1 MDNRANTY
9 CKSILLLCILLMNAP
24 LVSLYSATYTDY
36 TFIHSEG
43 QSQRSFVDGLQGVH
57 EQTQVV
63 YVPSGS
69 SVRLIP
75 LAANSRYAYR
85 RWFVYSSGTEGK
97 LSSLSPSSVGIG
109 TKYNNATYYETDK
122 GLVVVNS
129 DENEGSS
136 NYPVYTCQESDVR
149 RTIVCE
155 QSCYKDFVIK
165 TNTKRITEPTLSQ
178 RIIFD
183 IRPASEMAAEVENYK
198 GTTAPGSYTGN
209 YMEEYTLMAPTGST
223 LYIGPSYQFNGGNYP
238 NYYYQGSSSINS
250 LSNATWLWN
259 GTAPNAAD
267 IVNNQYIKVESNRVG
282 TQTYTLAARIRQ
294 GRRGQSSTYYYI
306 AKFTVRFVDPSRYGP
321 TESPTEASNL
331 NDLDTLYEER
341 FNANAPQTTTPTY
354 CQTPLDW
361 TESTYGFFYS
371 ALTPD
376 KRLVHSGTLDPT
388 WSDYALLNSTNG
400 LHDYFIDNVYNHGSS
415 GTIEDA
421 KEGYFLYVD
430 GAPEPG
436 KLFTI
441 KVDTNLCPGAV
452 MYLSAY
458 FAAIQKSGS
467 NPQFDF
473 TLSGVVN
480 GQTKTILTYATGEI
494 KTAGV
499 WQRIVVPIEMEE
511 DYESYSLVITNK
523 GNNISGND
531 FIFDDFQILASKP
544 PVRSLQASSQ
554 VCIDPM
560 GDELTTYLRIT
571 LDNQNLNNVSH
582 LYYQWTDDSD
592 IAIDMDYYGK
602 EEQGG
607 ESYGSI
613 PVKGSIA
620 NYPVYSSL
628 VSFDAYAS
636 DATKTPTVGYVEE
649 NGTQVLYVATR
660 ARLVPDK
667 YYVGYV
673 ATDPSQL
680 RNATCGLRTELQV
693 EGSMYLTVDGERIRD
708 DHRIDYCSNRLIRF
722 GVERLFISNDAT
734 SIVRKRAICSADF
747 LWGTPE
753 YIDAN
758 YSLYHA
764 SFAEIRAAI
773 ESRRAGS
780 ASAAQ
785 TALLNSLTKA
795 HYLTTDM
802 QSMEVYLSADKL
814 IRSLMYVAF
823 PIPGTGLMLDDNGN
837 VTTEAVDVC
846 TDPVYGEVMIRSV
859 ELKAIRIGTELDYAG
874 TDTLPD
880 FVTSRPRLVRVSAT
894 QAKTG
899 EVDIPI
905 FCNFAGDK
913 TFHFESAVLYA
924 TDDQSAMVGVL
935 SLPLQNTTVEKTDT
949 EITLT
954 GVEQLK
960 EGYTYSFRLREDD
973 YDLSDCS
980 LSTETVFSL
989 AIVPDRVVWSPL
1001 SGSDAWNDDDN
1012 WKTEEGKTA
1021 FCPLAETDVILQAG
1035 DNVVPMSMLVS
1046 DETQKTGVRMEKDA
1060 AKYISFD
1067 INFVPFTCRNIYLP
1081 AGTTLLNQHF
1091 VSIGGK
1097 AVVDMEVPT
1106 NRWVIC
1112 SMPLAEGVSGDFWA
1126 PSSGESSTDVFAVK
1140 TIEQVDGAYASDR
1153 LDNTVWQSLYNKSMV
1168 NYGDYDVP
1176 VISSE
1181 WTEPLNALNTAYP
1194 AGVGVALWVES
1205 SAGASTVSFR
1215 LPKSDSQYKWYY
1227 NNLWKSSPVVSIAR
1241 GSGYGRPAFEYSAA
1255 EDGMSMVLSN
1265 YDAAGNLF
1273 LFGNPTWA
1281 YIDMEKLL
1289 DGNAELQASYY
1300 VLTEGTQELTATVK
1314 DISVDGGEYRYLAP
1328 MRGVLVQTSTAAQ
1341 SVTLHLTPDML
1352 CSSNKS
1358 VSSGLPARKEA
1369 PLLEKEVLYV
1379 AVSANDDSYG
1389 GVFTS
1394 RAAIVTDRGLS
1405 DDARQDE
1412 DATFLL
1418 LDEWKTPFGVF
1429 TMSEDK
1435 QPLSINAQS
1444 HQDTIP
1450 LCVYA
1455 QHSIGAMSIRFGGSG
1470 TEDWELYDSQTL
1482 TAIPLE
1488 DGQAMAFYAPKDGSV
1503 RYYLRRIAR
1512 GEIETDV
1519 QDVSSSKV
1527 YAVGGI
1533 GEMRLYADNNI
1544 EHYIVYDALGREVS
1558 ISSSSGHEVRCSLP
1572 AGIYVVRVLVNNEW
1586 TMLRTLIY

>member
-1 MDNRANTY
+1 MDNKANTY
-9 CKSILLLCILLMNAP
+9 CRSILLLCVLLMNAP
-24 LVSLYSATYTDY
+24 LVSLHAATYTDY

-43 QSQRSFVDGLQGVH
+43 QSQRSFIDGLQGVH

-63 YVPSGS
+63 YVKSGS
-69 SVRLIP
+69 SVSLIP
-75 LAANSRYAYR
+75 LAASSRYAYR
-85 RWFVYSSGTEGK
+85 RWFVYGSGTEGV
-97 LSSLSPSSVGIG
+97 LSSLSPSSAGIG
-109 TKYNNATYYETDK
+109 TTYSNATYYETDK

-129 DENEGSS
+129 DKDEGTS
-136 NYPVYTCQESDVR
+136 NYPVYICRETDVR
-149 RTIVCE
+149 RTIMCE
-155 QSCYKDFVIK
+155 QSCYKDFVIDA
-165 TNTKRITEPTLSQ
+165 TNKCVTEPTLSQ

-183 IRPASEMAAEVENYK
+183 IRPAAEMAAEVENYK
-198 GTTAPGSYTGN
+198 GTTRPNSYTGN
-209 YMEEYTLMAPTGST
+209 YMEEYTLMAPIGSS

-238 NYYYQGSSSINS
+238 NYYYQGSSAINN
-250 LSNATWLWN
+250 LSSATWLWN
-259 GTAPNAAD
+259 GAAPDQND
-267 IVNNQYIKVESNRVG
+267 IVNNQYIKVSSNSVG
-282 TQTYTLAARIRQ
+282 TQTYTLAARVGQ
-294 GRRGQSSTYYYI
+294 GGGGRNRTYYYI

-321 TESPTEASNL
+321 TVSPTEALNL
-331 NDLDTLYEER
+331 NDLDTLYDER
-341 FNANAPQTTTPTY
+341 FNADAPQTTTPTY
-354 CQTPLDW
+354 GRTPLDW
-361 TESTYGFFYS
+361 SESTYGFFYS

-376 KRLVHSGTLDPT
+376 ERLVHSGTEDPT
-388 WSDYALLNSTNG
+388 WSDYALLNSTDG
-400 LHDYFIDNVYNHGSS
+400 LHDWFIGGVYNHGSS

-458 FAAIQKSGS
+458 FAAVQKSGS
-467 NPQFDF
+467 KPQFDF
-473 TLSGVVN
+473 TLLGVVN

-494 KTAGV
+494 ATAGQ

-554 VCIDPM
+554 TCIDPT

-592 IAIDMDYYGK
+592 RAIDMDYYGK
-602 EEQGG
+602 VEQGG

-636 DATKTPTVGYVEE
+636 DAANTPTVGYVEE
-649 NGTQVLYVATR
+649 NGVQVLYVATR
-660 ARLVPDK
+660 ATLVPDK
-667 YYVGYV
+667 YYIGYV

-693 EGSMYLTVDGERIRD
+693 EGSMYLTVDGERIREG
-708 DHRIDYCSNRLIRF
+708 HRIDDCSNRLIHF
-722 GVERLFISNDAT
+722 GVERLFISNTAT
-734 SIVRKRAICSADF
+734 SIVRKKAICSADF

-753 YIDAN
+753 YVDAN

-773 ESRRAGS
+773 EARRAGS

-785 TALLNSLTKA
+785 TALLNSLTKS

-814 IRSLMYVAF
+814 VRSLMYTAF
-823 PIPGTGLMLDDNGN
+823 PIPGTGFLLDDNGN

-846 TDPVYGEVMIRSV
+846 TEPVYGEVMIRNL

-880 FVTSRPRLVRVSAT
+880 FVTSRPRVVRVSAT

-899 EVDIPI
+899 VVDIPI
-905 FCNFAGDK
+905 FCNFEGDK

-924 TDDQSAMVGVL
+924 TDDQSAMTGDL
-935 SLPLQNTTVEKTDT
+935 KLPLQNTTVEKTDT

-973 YDLSDCS
+973 YDSGDCS

-1001 SGSDAWNDDDN
+1001 SGSSAWNDDDN
-1012 WKTEEGKTA
+1012 WKTEEGKSA
-1021 FCPLAETDVILQAG
+1021 FCPLAETNVILQAG
-1035 DNVVPMSMLVS
+1035 DNVVPEAMLVS
-1046 DETQKTGVRMEKDA
+1046 DETQRTGVRMEKDA

-1067 INFVPFTCRNIYLP
+1067 INFVPFTCRDIYLP
-1081 AGTTLLNQHF
+1081 AGGTLLNQHF
-1091 VSIGGK
+1091 VNIGGK

-1112 SMPLAEGVSGDFWA
+1112 SMPLGEGVSGDFWA

-1140 TIEQVDGAYASDR
+1140 TIEQADGAYAADR
-1153 LDNTVWQSLYNKSMV
+1153 LDNTVWQSLYNKSMI
-1168 NYGDYDVP
+1168 NYGDCDVP

-1205 SAGASTVSFR
+1205 SAGASKVSFR

-1227 NNLWKSSPVVSIAR
+1227 NNLWKSSPVVSITR
-1241 GSGYGRPAFEYSAA
+1241 GSEYGRPAYKYSAT
-1255 EDGMSMVLSN
+1255 EDGMSMMLSN

-1281 YIDMEKLL
+1281 YIDMDKLL
-1289 DGNAELQASYY
+1289 DGNADLQASYY
-1300 VLTEGTQELTATVK
+1300 VLTEGTQELTAIVN
-1314 DISVDGGEYRYLAP
+1314 DISVDGGDYRYVAP
-1328 MRGVLVQTSTAAQ
+1328 MRGILVQTSTAAQ
-1341 SVTLHLTPDML
+1341 SVTLRLTPDML
-1352 CSSNKS
+1352 CSGDGK
-1358 VSSGLPARKEA
+1358 VSSGAPARKEA
-1369 PLLEKEVLYV
+1369 PSQDKEILYV
-1379 AVSANDDSYG
+1379 TVTAMDESYG
-1389 GVFTS
+1389 GAFTS
-1394 RAAIVTDRGLS
+1394 RAAIVTDRGS
-1405 DDARQDE
+1405 SNDARQNE
-1412 DATFLL
+1412 DASFLL

-1429 TMSEDK
+1429 SLSEDK
-1435 QPLSINAQS
+1435 QPLSINAQFD
-1444 HQDTIP
+1444 QDTIP

-1455 QHSIGAMSIRFGGSG
+1455 QHTIGAMTIRFDGG
-1470 TEDWELYDSQTL
+1470 TEEWELYDSQTL
-1482 TAIPLE
+1482 TATPLVN
-1488 DGQAMAFYAPKDGSV
+1488 DMALSFYAPTDGSV
-1503 RYYLRRIAR
+1503 RYYLRRTAHQD
-1512 GEIETDV
+1512 IETDV
-1519 QDVSSSKV
+1519 SDMHYSRV

-1533 GEMRLYADNNI
+1533 GEMWLYAEDSI
-1544 EHYIVYDALGREVS
+1544 EDYIVYDALGRVVS
-1558 ISSSSGHEVRCSLP
+1558 ISSSSGNEVRCPLP
-1572 AGIYVVRVLVNNEW
+1572 SGMYVVSVLVNNEW